1 MFNNLL
7 DLVKNQAGNAII
19 NNPAILNEHNDA
31 AIEVASSSIF
41 NTLKNAIA
49 EGNLN
54 SVIGMFIASAV
65 NTNTL
70 PLVGVMQNNM
80 VQNLVHQ
87 FGLDQS
93 QAGNIASGLLPNVLQ
108 NLIHKTNDPNDDS
121 FNIQSIVSSLTGN
134 VAGGFDVRDL
144 LSEFTENQQQANNT
158 GGGMIDSLNG
168 LYLN

>member
-1 MFNNLL
+1 MFDNLL
-7 DLVKNQAGNAII
+7 DLVKSQAGNTII
-19 NNPAILNEHNDA
+19 NNPAIPNEHNDA
-31 AIEVASSSIF
+31 AVEVASSSIF

-54 SVIGMFIASAV
+54 SVIGMFSTSSV
-65 NTNTL
+65 NTNTS
-70 PLVGVMQNNM
+70 PLLGVMQNNM

-93 QAGNIASGLLPNVLQ
+93 QAENVASGLLPNVLQ
-108 NLIHKTNDPNDDS
+108 NLIHKTNDPNDNS
-121 FNIQSIVSSLTGN
+121 FNIQSIVSSLIGN
-134 VAGGFDVRDL
+134 VGGGFDVRDL
-144 LSEFTENQQQANNT
+144 LSEFTENQQQPNNT